1 MRAGRIEEANSLS
14 QRIGKDIA
22 NRNKLQL
29 SHIDPK
35 KNCSICGPRS
45 ASSQVAVRIP
55 VLLMEFPLTH

>member
-22 NRNKLQL
+22 NRNKLRL

-35 KNCSICGPRS
+35 NCSKDMW
-45 ASSQVAVRIP
+45 AAVRQ
-55 VLLMEFPLTH
+55 LTGRRQ